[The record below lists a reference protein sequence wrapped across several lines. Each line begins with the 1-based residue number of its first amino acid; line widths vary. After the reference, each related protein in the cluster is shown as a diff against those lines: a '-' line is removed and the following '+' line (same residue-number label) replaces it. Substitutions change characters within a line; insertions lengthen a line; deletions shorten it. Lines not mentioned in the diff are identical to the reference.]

1 MFFGGEL
8 AFFDDCDLVL
18 MIAGWHYPHPPLKWP
33 LWPPA
38 VDTPTSK
45 RHVSFERQYDRELRW
60 VELYI
65 SCQVCVH
72 NTTLTLYVY
81 SVRIKVVRQ
90 IWSIGSEKS
99 LFSCTSNHETP
110 SLPKN
115 VMLRWQL
122 CYINGDSLV
131 SSVHSL
137 SGYGHNASSAS
148 IVVKSTV
155 RSFTKKKKKHTPD
168 FFLPALFYPQ
178 TLN

>member
-1 MFFGGEL
+1 MFIIQHWLF
-8 AFFDDCDLVL
+8 
-18 MIAGWHYPHPPLKWP
+18 MY
-33 LWPPA
+33 
-38 VDTPTSK
+38 
-45 RHVSFERQYDRELRW
+45 
-60 VELYI
+60 
-65 SCQVCVH
+65 
-72 NTTLTLYVY
+72 
-81 SVRIKVVRQ
+81 IKVVRQ
-90 IWSIGSEKS
+90 IWSIGSEKL

-122 CYINGDSLV
+122 CYVNGDSLV

-155 RSFTKKKKKHTPD
+155 RSFTKKKHTPD

-178 TLN
+178 TLNQLQSLIGSSRPSVIDITFLVSENKAATEADVFRINNVTA